1 MSRPDNTPKPENE
14 YRASILLVDDEPM
27 VLKMLQTFLTA
38 QGFKVLCASDARSA
52 ITIIE
57 QQKQVIDLLI
67 TDIRMPDMHGIQLLE
82 AVRQLHPGLPV
93 LLMTG
98 YTDFEL
104 VVEGLKQHA
113 FDLLFKPIDFEQLNW
128 CISKALAFKM
138 TQQIEQR
145 YKKRLEEQVAKQT
158 ALLCKQLEEL
168 HEAQRKAAEVD
179 ELKRSFLSLI
189 SHEFRTPLN
198 GILGTVELLEEAESP
213 ASQLEL
219 LAMLKL
225 SAQRMGSLVS
235 NLLTLAEARAVNPE
249 NNDGANSP
257 CTVFAEIEKRY
268 QQRAR
273 EKGINITTSCS
284 APHDIILYGPWDA
297 FQIIAA
303 TLLDN
308 ALKFTRIGDSVGC
321 TVWIERAESGSDSAE
336 LFLKICDNGPG
347 IELRKQELIF
357 QPFTQADHY
366 LTRQAEGAGIGLAI
380 VRTLVDKTGG
390 NITLESSPG
399 NGSCFTC
406 RLPFMVGRSGGTL

>member
-1 MSRPDNTPKPENE
+1 MSTPENTAHKSPE
-14 YRASILLVDDEPM
+14 HRAIILLVDDEPM

-52 ITIIE
+52 INTIE
-57 QQKQVIDLLI
+57 HQSQAIDLLI

-82 AVRQLHPGLPV
+82 AVRQLQPSLPV

-98 YTDFEL
+98 YTDFDL
-104 VVEGLKQHA
+104 VVEGLKQRA

-145 YKKRLEEQVAKQT
+145 YKLRLEEQVAKQT

-198 GILGTVELLEEAESP
+198 GILGTIELLEEADCPES
-213 ASQLEL
+213 QIKL
-219 LAMLKL
+219 LSMLKL
-225 SAQRMGSLVS
+225 SAKRMGSLLS

-249 NNDGANSP
+249 SKDGVNSP
-257 CTVFAEIEKRY
+257 CAVLEEIEKRY
-268 QQRAR
+268 QRRAQ
-273 EKGINITTSCS
+273 EKGITITTSCS
-284 APHDIILYGPWDA
+284 APHDVVLYGPWDA

-308 ALKFTRIGDSVGC
+308 ALKFTGNNGNVTC
-321 TVWIERAESGSDSAE
+321 TFWIEYPETSSEQAN
-336 LFLKICDNGPG
+336 LFLKVCDNGPG
-347 IELRKQELIF
+347 IELSKQELIF
-357 QPFTQADHY
+357 LPFTQTDHY
-366 LTRQAEGAGIGLAI
+366 LTRKAEGAGIGLAI
-380 VRTLVDKTGG
+380 VRTLADKTGG
-390 NITLESSPG
+390 SVSIESSPG
-399 NGSCFTC
+399 VGSCFTC
-406 RLPFMVGRSGGTL
+406 QLPFMVGQNGTAA